1 MKGHPAA
8 AGYTRTMT
16 AMRMVRTV
24 LLSVAL
30 AFAAAPAGADDGN
43 PAASAF
49 MQSLGS
55 KAIGELS
62 DPGMPRPE
70 RQARFR
76 RLLDRHFDMPTLA
89 KFTLGRYWRTATDE
103 QRTEFAKLFE
113 EFIVQSYSTRF
124 GEYHGES
131 FRVAGSNTDERGDT
145 VVHSKIDMLS
155 SEDVRV
161 DWHLREVNGTFTV
174 VDIAIEGASMGMTLR
189 SEFASVI
196 QSQGG
201 VAGLLDVLR
210 VKNTQ
215 SANSSASQ

>member
-1 MKGHPAA
+1 MKAAA
-8 AGYTRTMT
+8 AGHTRSMT
-16 AMRMVRTV
+16 AMCMIRTV

-30 AFAAAPAGADDGN
+30 AFAAAPAGADDAN
-43 PAASAF
+43 LAATAF

-55 KAIGELS
+55 KAIGELT
-62 DPGMPRPE
+62 DPAMPQPE

-76 RLLDRHFDMPTLA
+76 KLLDRHFDMPTLA

-103 QRTEFAKLFE
+103 QRTEFANLFE

-131 FRVAGSNTDERGDT
+131 FRVSGSNTDERGGT
-145 VVHSKIDMLS
+145 VVHSKVDMLS

-161 DWHLREVNGTFTV
+161 DWHLREVTGTFTV
-174 VDIAIEGASMGMTLR
+174 VDIAIEGVSMGVTLR

-210 VKNTQ
+210 VKNAQ
-215 SANSSASQ
+215 SANRSASQ